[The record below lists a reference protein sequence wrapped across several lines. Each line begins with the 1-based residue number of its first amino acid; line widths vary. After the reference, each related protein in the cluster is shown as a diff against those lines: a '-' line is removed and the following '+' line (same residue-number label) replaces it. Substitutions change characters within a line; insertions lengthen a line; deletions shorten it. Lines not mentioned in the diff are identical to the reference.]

1 MFPLPYAPPI
11 ASVLYSLY
19 VLELVLLA
27 GGLTLG
33 RPNADRTCRLPT
45 PLRMTL
51 SVILVLAAAIGWL
64 AGARGTSVEGYAAL
78 IFAGMAVG
86 FAGDLVMARVIR
98 TPNRLIFGMAAFGI
112 GHVLYLAG
120 LLRITSQTGKPPGVT
135 LAALLIAVSAFCAW
149 AWYTQV
155 RKPGS
160 SMAINAGSLVYGL
173 LIGCVTALAIALAL
187 RDAHYL
193 GLALG
198 ALLFLCSDFVLGNWI
213 IHGHVWPGV
222 NDVIWS
228 AYVGGQLLIV
238 FSVAAAINALH

>member
-1 MFPLPYAPPI
+1 MFPLPYAPPVGP
-11 ASVLYSLY
+11 VLYFLY
-19 VLELVLLA
+19 ALELTLLA
-27 GGLTLG
+27 GGLAFG
-33 RPNADRTCRLPT
+33 KPNDDRTSRLPT

-64 AGARGTSVEGYAAL
+64 AGARGTSVESYAAL
-78 IFAGMAVG
+78 VCAGMAAG
-86 FAGDLVMARVIR
+86 FAGDLVMARVVR

-112 GHVLYLAG
+112 GHLLY
-120 LLRITSQTGKPPGVT
+120 
-135 LAALLIAVSAFCAW
+135 LAALLQLTSQVDHPPGASLSAILAAALAFCAW

-155 RKPGS
+155 RKPGGS
-160 SMAINAGSLVYGL
+160 RAINAGSLVYGL

-187 RDAHYL
+187 RDPHYL

-198 ALLFLCSDFVLGNWI
+198 ALLFLCSDFVLGNWV

-228 AYVGGQLLIV
+228 AYVSGQLLIV
-238 FSVAAAINALH
+238 YSVAAAVNALH